1 MFITEME
8 LLQARLAAGKRLND
22 SHILK
27 EILQE
32 DRSSERKRRM
42 AEGERYY
49 RGEHDSLQKDFRRS
63 PISETKENG
72 EEELR
77 MFFNPNRSNHHCV
90 HPFHH
95 TLVAQ
100 KTAYLVGREPTI
112 SVRNGDRAFEEML
125 TELADEHFNGM
136 LQSWLTGAANK
147 GVEYLHVYYDG
158 EGNFRYCIVP
168 AEEIIAIYD
177 EEYQQ
182 ELREVI
188 RYYDI
193 KVLDEGRE
201 KTKRRV
207 EWWTAEDVTYFT
219 ENGDGEFLQEKSC
232 GHWAVTAL
240 LDGEETETEQ
250 HGWGRVPFIPL
261 RNNEKEL
268 TDLQLVK
275 GLIDAYDLVSS
286 EGTNNLLDLVDL
298 YWVIQGYGGET
309 ASAVAKKLQINKAVQ
324 ISDSSG
330 NVEAKQV
337 QLPVEGR
344 LDWMQMLRK
353 DIFHF
358 GMGVDTDSDDWGKA
372 ASGVALKFQYA
383 MFYLKINGIVPEI
396 KRAVKEF
403 FRFATEDWNRENG
416 TDWDWRKIQI
426 TLNTNGITDDMET
439 MQIIAASKG
448 MVSEKTLLGKHPFV
462 EDVNSEMEQLERERR
477 RTMKLTQMIEKF
489 AKQGMLNGAARA
501 ELLQAAEE
509 TEQEMAELQ
518 EALSGKDG
526 ELAENRKTAAVE
538 RAILEGGGK
547 NVKAILALLDME
559 EISYDAKE
567 GLKGLDL
574 EEVKTEAPYLFYEKT
589 EKKKGTGAPMT
600 RQKRKEDE
608 IRAAFRRGL
617 GR

>member
-309 ASAVAKKLQINKAVQ
+309 ASAVVKKLQINKAVQ

-462 EDVNSEMEQLERERR
+462 EDVNSEMEQLERER
-477 RTMKLTQMIEKF
+477 KEKDNEIDTE
-489 AKQGMLNGAARA
+489 GMLNGVARA

-509 TEQEMAELQ
+509 TEQEMADLQ

-574 EEVKTEAPYLFYEKT
+574 EEVKAEAPYLFYEKT

>member
-49 RGEHDSLQKDFRRS
+49 RGEHDSLQRDFRRS
-63 PISETKENG
+63 PISETKDNG

-207 EWWTAEDVTYFT
+207 EWWTAE
-219 ENGDGEFLQEKSC
+219 ENFC
-232 GHWAVTAL
+232 
-240 LDGEETETEQ
+240 
-250 HGWGRVPFIPL
+250 R
-261 RNNEKEL
+261 R
-268 TDLQLVK
+268 
-275 GLIDAYDLVSS
+275 
-286 EGTNNLLDLVDL
+286 
-298 YWVIQGYGGET
+298 
-309 ASAVAKKLQINKAVQ
+309 
-324 ISDSSG
+324 
-330 NVEAKQV
+330 
-337 QLPVEGR
+337 
-344 LDWMQMLRK
+344 
-353 DIFHF
+353 
-358 GMGVDTDSDDWGKA
+358 KA
-372 ASGVALKFQYA
+372 A
-383 MFYLKINGIVPEI
+383 
-396 KRAVKEF
+396 
-403 FRFATEDWNRENG
+403 D
-416 TDWDWRKIQI
+416 
-426 TLNTNGITDDMET
+426 
-439 MQIIAASKG
+439 
-448 MVSEKTLLGKHPFV
+448 
-462 EDVNSEMEQLERERR
+462 
-477 RTMKLTQMIEKF
+477 
-489 AKQGMLNGAARA
+489 
-501 ELLQAAEE
+501 
-509 TEQEMAELQ
+509 
-518 EALSGKDG
+518 
-526 ELAENRKTAAVE
+526 
-538 RAILEGGGK
+538 
-547 NVKAILALLDME
+547 
-559 EISYDAKE
+559 
-567 GLKGLDL
+567 
-574 EEVKTEAPYLFYEKT
+574 
-589 EKKKGTGAPMT
+589 TG
-600 RQKRKEDE
+600 R
-608 IRAAFRRGL
+608 
-617 GR
+617 

>member
-1 MFITEME
+1 MKEIRLSEWIGEGFYDIHRDIREGRHTHYWLKGGRGSGKSSFLSLEILLGLIADRDANAVVLRKVAANLRDSVFEQMNWAIHALGVEEEWEKKISPME
-8 LLQARLAAGKRLND
+8 LIRKGTGQK
-22 SHILK
+22 ILFRGCDDPK
-27 EILQE
+27 KLKSIKFQRGYAKFIWYEE
-32 DRSSERKRRM
+32 ADEF
-42 AEGERYY
+42 
-49 RGEHDSLQKDFRRS
+49 GEHDSLQKDFRRS

-462 EDVNSEMEQLERERR
+462 EDVNSEMEQLERER
-477 RTMKLTQMIEKF
+477 KEKD
-489 AKQGMLNGAARA
+489 N
-501 ELLQAAEE
+501 
-509 TEQEMAELQ
+509 
-518 EALSGKDG
+518 
-526 ELAENRKTAAVE
+526 
-538 RAILEGGGK
+538 
-547 NVKAILALLDME
+547 
-559 EISYDAKE
+559 EIDT
-567 GLKGLDL
+567 D
-574 EEVKTEAPYLFYEKT
+574 
-589 EKKKGTGAPMT
+589 
-600 RQKRKEDE
+600 D
-608 IRAAFRRGL
+608 
-617 GR
+617 

>member
-207 EWWTAEDVTYFT
+207 EWWTAEDVTY
-219 ENGDGEFLQEKSC
+219 LQEKSC

-324 ISDSSG
+324 ISDS
-330 NVEAKQV
+330 
-337 QLPVEGR
+337 
-344 LDWMQMLRK
+344 
-353 DIFHF
+353 
-358 GMGVDTDSDDWGKA
+358 
-372 ASGVALKFQYA
+372 QYA

-462 EDVNSEMEQLERERR
+462 EDVNSEMEQLERER
-477 RTMKLTQMIEKF
+477 KEKD
-489 AKQGMLNGAARA
+489 N
-501 ELLQAAEE
+501 
-509 TEQEMAELQ
+509 
-518 EALSGKDG
+518 
-526 ELAENRKTAAVE
+526 
-538 RAILEGGGK
+538 
-547 NVKAILALLDME
+547 
-559 EISYDAKE
+559 EIDT
-567 GLKGLDL
+567 D
-574 EEVKTEAPYLFYEKT
+574 
-589 EKKKGTGAPMT
+589 
-600 RQKRKEDE
+600 D
-608 IRAAFRRGL
+608 
-617 GR
+617 